1 MKIFFKIIFL
11 LLFLSGTT
19 ISCKKFLE
27 VPPKGVVSETDLNS
41 PQNVEKLVIA
51 AYSALGND
59 HWVVPYTSGWVYGS
73 VRSDDS
79 YKGGLG
85 TADQGEFTQYEI
97 FSTIRV
103 DQSRGNLLWTK
114 LFEGVQRANQALKGI
129 NNQSTEA
136 LPTKVQRQAE
146 MKFVRGH
153 FYFLLKEHFK
163 NIPFFDENV
172 ANDSLN
178 LISNVQY
185 SNDELWNKIAEDFQ
199 FAVDNLP
206 MVEDQIGRPNK
217 ITAEAYLAK
226 VRLYQAYQQDGQ
238 NNVTAINQDRL
249 NQVVTLVNGV
259 IASGKYSLSADY
271 AENYLWKSENG
282 KESVYAV
289 QRSINDGTDVG
300 RIDLSTA
307 LNYPMYPGYG
317 CCSFHRPSQ
326 NLVNA
331 FQTNI
336 DGLPEFET
344 FNNVEMKDS
353 ADFKNNSFDPRLDHT
368 VGLPSH
374 PYKYQNSIIYSIAS
388 FTRGPELYGPFSGM
402 KSVVP
407 IDCSCLTTAKGYPY
421 PASSMNND
429 IIKYDDVILWKAE
442 ALIELGRQD
451 EALEIINQVRQRAK
465 NSTNLLV
472 DANGKFYSNY
482 HIELYKPGENIGW
495 NQSMARKALQWERR
509 LEFGMEGYRFFDLVR
524 WGIAAEVKNK
534 YFDTEKIRRVYLAI
548 AHFTK
553 NRDEYLPIPQQ
564 QIDLSNQV
572 YKQNFGWN

>member
-1 MKIFFKIIFL
+1 MKIFSRIIILLVFL
-11 LLFLSGTT
+11 GSAT
-19 ISCKKFLE
+19 ISCNKFLD
-27 VPPKGVVSETDLNS
+27 VPPKGVISENDLNS
-41 PQNVEKLVIA
+41 PKNVEKLVIA

-85 TADQGEFTQYEI
+85 TADQGEFTQYEV
-97 FSTIRV
+97 FTTIRV

-114 LFEGVQRANQALKGI
+114 LYEGVQRANLALAGI
-129 NNQSTEA
+129 NHLSVDA
-136 LPTKVQRQAE
+136 LPTKIQRQAE
-146 MKFVRGH
+146 MRFVRGH
-153 FYFLLKEHFK
+153 FYFLLKTHFK
-163 NIPFFDENV
+163 NIPFFDENL
-172 ANDSLN
+172 ASDSLN
-178 LISNVQY
+178 LVSNVKY
-185 SNDELWNKIAEDFQ
+185 SNDELWNKIADDLQ

-206 MVEDQIGRPNK
+206 LTEDQRGRPNK
-217 ITAEAYLAK
+217 LTAEAYLAK
-226 VRLYQAYQQDGQ
+226 IRLYQAYEQDDQ
-238 NNVTAINQDRL
+238 NNVTKINQDRL
-249 NQVVTLVNGV
+249 NQVITLVDNV
-259 IASGKYSLSADY
+259 INSGKYGLSDDY
-271 AENYLWKSENG
+271 AENYLWKFENG
-282 KESVYAV
+282 KESIFAV

-317 CCSFHRPSQ
+317 CCSFQRPSQ

-331 FQTNI
+331 FQTNS
-336 DGLPEFET
+336 DGLPEFDT

-374 PYKYQNSIIYSIAS
+374 PYKYQKGVIYRVSS

-402 KSVVP
+402 KSVVQL
-407 IDCSCLTTAKGYPY
+407 DCSCLTTAKGYPY

-429 IIKYDDVILWKAE
+429 VVKYDDLILWKAE
-442 ALIELGRQD
+442 ALIELGRQN
-451 EALEIINQVRQRAK
+451 EALEIINEIRQRAK
-465 NSTNLLV
+465 NSTNLLT
-472 DANGKFYSNY
+472 DANGNFDSKY
-482 HIELYKPGENIGW
+482 HIELYEPGVNIQW
-495 NQSMARKALQWERR
+495 TQANAREALRWERR

-524 WGIAAEVKNK
+524 WGIAAEVLNN
-534 YFDTEKIRRVYLAI
+534 YFDKEKTRRVYLNI

-564 QIDLSNQV
+564 QIDLSNQL
-572 YKQNFGWN
+572 YQQNYGW

>member
-1 MKIFFKIIFL
+1 MKSILFNTI
-11 LLFLSGTT
+11 LLFFFGAH
-19 ISCKKFLE
+19 IASCNKFLD
-27 VPPKGVVSETDLNS
+27 VQPKGVVNEEDLNT
-41 PQNVEKLVIA
+41 PENAEKLVVA

-59 HWVVPYTSGWVYGS
+59 HWEVPYSSGWVYGS

-85 TADQGEFTQYEI
+85 TSDQGEFTQYEI

-114 LFEGVQRANQALKGI
+114 LYQGVQRANLALKVL
-129 NNQSTEA
+129 NNISSDA
-136 LPTKVQRQAE
+136 LPAKNQLYAE
-146 MKFVRGH
+146 ARFIRGH

-163 NIPFFDENV
+163 NIPIFDENI
-172 ANDSLN
+172 ASDSLN
-178 LISNVQY
+178 QISNVQY
-185 SNDELWNKIAEDFQ
+185 SNIDSWDKIAEDFK

-206 MVEDQIGRPNK
+206 LAEDQRGRPNK
-217 ITAEAYLAK
+217 YTAEAYLAK
-226 VRLYQAYQQDGQ
+226 VKLYEAYEQDDQ
-238 NNVTAINQDRL
+238 NNVININSDKL
-249 NQVVTLVNGV
+249 NQVIELVNS
-259 IASGKYSLSADY
+259 IISSGRYDLSDDY

-282 KESVYAV
+282 KESIFAV
-289 QRSINDGTDVG
+289 QRSINDGSDVG

-331 FQTNI
+331 FQTSST
-336 DGLPEFET
+336 GLPKFET
-344 FNNVEMKDS
+344 FNEVEMKTPN
-353 ADFKNNSFDPRLDHT
+353 DFKNNSFDPRLDHT
-368 VGLPSH
+368 VGLPDH
-374 PYKYQNSIIYSIAS
+374 PFKYQKDVIYKVDG

-407 IDCSCLTTAKGYPY
+407 LDCPCLTTAKGYPY

-451 EALEIINQVRQRAK
+451 EALEIINAIRQRAK
-465 NSTNLLV
+465 NSTGLL
-472 DANGKFYSNY
+472 SNADGSFSTKY
-482 HIELYKPGENIGW
+482 LIELYKPGVNIDWTQEN
-495 NQSMARKALQWERR
+495 ARKALYWERR

-524 WGIAAEVKNK
+524 WGIAAETINA
-534 YFDTEKIRRVYLAI
+534 YFEKEKQRVPYMGI
-548 AHFTK
+548 ANFAK
-553 NRDEYLPIPQQ
+553 NRDEYMPIPQQ
-564 QIDLSNQV
+564 QIDLSQGI
-572 YKQNFGWN
+572 YKQNAGW

>member
-1 MKIFFKIIFL
+1 MKIFSKIIILLVFL
-11 LLFLSGTT
+11 GSTT
-19 ISCKKFLE
+19 VSCNKFLD
-27 VPPKGVVSETDLNS
+27 VPPKGVVNENDLNS
-41 PQNVEKLVIA
+41 PENVEKLVIA

-85 TADQGEFTQYEI
+85 TADQGEFTQYEV
-97 FSTIRV
+97 FTTIRV

-114 LFEGVQRANQALKGI
+114 RYEGVQRANLALAGI
-129 NNQSTEA
+129 NHLSVDA
-136 LPTKVQRQAE
+136 LPTKIQRQAE
-146 MKFVRGH
+146 MRFIRGH
-153 FYFLLKEHFK
+153 FYFLLKTHFK
-163 NIPFFDENV
+163 NIPFFDENLLG
-172 ANDSLN
+172 DSLN
-178 LISNVQY
+178 LVSNVKY
-185 SNDELWNKIAEDFQ
+185 ANDELWNKIADDFQ
-199 FAVDNLP
+199 FAVENLSIT
-206 MVEDQIGRPNK
+206 EDQIGRPNK

-226 VRLYQAYQQDGQ
+226 VRLYQAYEQDDQ
-238 NNVTAINQDRL
+238 NNVTRINQDRL
-249 NQVVTLVNGV
+249 NQVITLVDNL
-259 IASGKYSLSADY
+259 INSGKYGLSDDY
-271 AENYLWKSENG
+271 AENYLWKFENG
-282 KESVYAV
+282 KESVFAV

-317 CCSFHRPSQ
+317 CCSFQRPSQ

-331 FQTNI
+331 FQTNS
-336 DGLPEFET
+336 DGLPEFDT
-344 FNNVEMKDS
+344 FNDVEMKDS

-374 PYKYQNSIIYSIAS
+374 PYKYQKGVIYTIAS

-402 KSVVP
+402 KSVVQL
-407 IDCSCLTTAKGYPY
+407 DCSCLTTAKGYPY

-429 IIKYDDVILWKAE
+429 VIKYDDLILWKAE
-442 ALIELGRQD
+442 ALIELGRQN
-451 EALEIINQVRQRAK
+451 EALEIINEIRQRAK
-465 NSTNLLV
+465 NSTNLLI
-472 DANGKFYSNY
+472 DANSNFNSKY
-482 HIELYKPGENIGW
+482 HIELYEPGVNIQW
-495 NQSMARKALQWERR
+495 TQANAREALRWERR

-524 WGIAAEVKNK
+524 WGIASEVLNN
-534 YFDTEKIRRVYLAI
+534 YFDKEKTRRVYLAI

-564 QIDLSNQV
+564 QIDLSNQI